1 MLQRLRQAGLIWPT
15 VLALAALAVLIGLG
29 TWQLERKRWKEDLLA
44 KIAAR
49 TTADPIPLARAVSL
63 LAAGGDVDYLHVS
76 VSGTFHHDKERYLY
90 APSPAG
96 LGWHVYTP
104 LELAPGRMV
113 WVNRGAVPDDRK
125 DPARRSTGQLEG
137 ESEVRGLVRIPPG
150 RTMFTPENDASG
162 NLWYWA
168 DVPGMTASVFGPR
181 AVVALPFVVEAD
193 AQPLPPGGL
202 PRGGVTRLGLSN
214 RHLEYALTW
223 YGIAATLVGVYSAFV
238 ITCLRSFRSQ

>member
-15 VLALAALAVLIGLG
+15 LLALAGLAVLVSLG

-49 TTADPIPLARAVSL
+49 TTADPVPLARAVSL
-63 LAAGGDVDYLHVS
+63 LSASGDVEYLHVA
-76 VSGTFHHDKERYLY
+76 VGGTFHHDKERYLY
-90 APSPAG
+90 APAPAG

-104 LELAPGRMV
+104 LELTPGRIV
-113 WVNRGAVPDDRK
+113 WVNRGLVPDERK
-125 DPARRSTGQLEG
+125 DPARRQAGQVEG
-137 ESEVRGLVRIPPG
+137 GTEVRGLVRLPASRG
-150 RTMFTPENDASG
+150 MFTPENDADR

-168 DVPGMTASVFGPR
+168 DVPAMTGSVFGPR
-181 AVVALPFVVEAD
+181 AVAALPFVVEAD

-202 PRGGVTRLGLSN
+202 PRGGVTRLALPD

-223 YGIAATLVGVYSAFV
+223 YGLGATLAGVYLVFS
-238 ITCLRSFRSQ
+238 INRLRSFSST